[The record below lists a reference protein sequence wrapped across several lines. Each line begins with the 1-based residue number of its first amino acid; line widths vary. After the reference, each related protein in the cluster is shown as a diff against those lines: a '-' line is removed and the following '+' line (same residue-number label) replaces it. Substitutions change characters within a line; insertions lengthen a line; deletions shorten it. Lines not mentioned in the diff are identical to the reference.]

1 MSQKYLVASVSCA
14 DEYID
19 PQPEFAV
26 IPVDSGYIQSL
37 IAKQARVSSVPGLFL
52 GEFSDYQ
59 ADFIRFPDEDGLSA
73 DLYERFQEAYNDSS
87 YFLTDHD
94 LSLEFLEEQD
104 LVVRHEVPTVR
115 FFGSADKPEAY
126 FEGYIKHTGVSFETC
141 AVDLEDVLRQLEPI
155 VEETNQ

>member
-1 MSQKYLVASVSCA
+1 MSQKYLVALVHCA

-26 IPVDSGYIQSL
+26 IPVDADYIQSL
-37 IAKQARVSSVPGLFL
+37 IAKQAQVSSVPGLFL

-59 ADFIRFPDEDGLSA
+59 ADFIRFPDEDALPA
-73 DLYERFQEAYNDSS
+73 DLFERFQAAYNDGS
-87 YFLTDHD
+87 YFLTEHD
-94 LSLEFLEEQD
+94 LSLEYLDEQD
-104 LVVRHEVPTVR
+104 ILVHHELPTVR

-141 AVDLEDVLRQLEPI
+141 AIDLEDVLRQLEPI
-155 VEETNQ
+155 VEETNR